1 MSLVLKKRDNPLP
14 GSDKSPSDIGLK
26 IMVLNEAKTAFEEQW
41 KDLLTVKKVVLER
54 FDKQYIR
61 NRDWYFPEPKSI
73 TQVEQF
79 LRSEITT
86 DQATTIL
93 GDTVEDKATDALDQ
107 FKKNA
112 SRLFVEDLYKTK
124 RQEILNASDP
134 QTCVDILNDQDIF
147 INPTPDK
154 ECVECSILL
163 HTAVGVGQIK
173 NVFYYLDID
182 CSIKVLDKFTSIFNF
197 ENKSSTDKSTDVLGD
212 KLIIARPDFLRV
224 GSGEYKSTTLDLMG
238 EAVHCLWTPNDRTNT
253 LTGNLKL
260 EGSPIPDATGFTK
273 SFSEVA
279 DEKGVELWNEDKELK
294 VYWSGGIDSTVA
306 LVSLLKSK
314 PSDWHDRLKIIYTLN
329 SIEEYSL
336 FWNNYIKDKI
346 QTEEVLMPDQDDN
359 KYYMD
364 KPFSSPVLKHIADN
378 LDKGLT
384 ITGECGDQLFGSSGF
399 IAHPEVLKMTADEF
413 IQDRYPNNI
422 EDIKLFNSKCPY
434 TISSIKDLFWWWNF
448 NLKWEEVSHRSLA
461 MVKNNNNIDNV
472 RHFFRTDNFQK
483 WSILN
488 PDKKLKDTLKSYKF
502 TAKDYIYD
510 YTSDEDYRDNKLK
523 IGSLKV
529 RWGHSLGMD
538 NKNNIIYAGDTS
550 TSTDLL
556 KDKYGDS
563 LQKFIN

>member
-26 IMVLNEAKTAFEEQW
+26 VMVLNEAKTAFEEQW
-41 KDLLTVKKVVLER
+41 KDLATVKKVVLER
-54 FDKQYIR
+54 FDDLYVR
-61 NRDWYFPEPKSI
+61 NINWYFPEPKSM

-79 LRSEITT
+79 LRSEITK

-112 SRLFVEDLYKTK
+112 SRLFVEELYKTK

-147 INPTPDK
+147 INPVPEE
-154 ECVECSILL
+154 ECVECSVLL
-163 HTAVGVGQIK
+163 HTAVGVGQIR
-173 NVFYYLDID
+173 NVFNYLDID

-197 ENKSSTDKSTDVLGD
+197 ENTSSVDKSTDILGD

-224 GSGEYKSTTLDLMG
+224 GSGEYKKTTLDLIG
-238 EAVHCLWTPNDRTNT
+238 EAIHCLWTPNDRTNT
-253 LTGNLKL
+253 LTSNLKL
-260 EGSPIPDATGFTK
+260 EASPIPDATGFTK
-273 SFSEVA
+273 SFAEVA

-314 PSDWHDRLKIIYTLN
+314 PSDWHDKLKIIYTLN
-329 SIEEYSL
+329 SIEEYPL

-346 QTEEVLMPDQDDN
+346 QTEEVLMTERDAN

-364 KPFSSPVLKHIADN
+364 KPFYSPVIRHIADN
-378 LDKGLT
+378 LNKGLT

-399 IAHPEVLKMTADEF
+399 VSHPEILKMTVDEF
-413 IQDRYPNNI
+413 IKNKYPNDI

-448 NLKWEEVSHRSLA
+448 NLKWEEVSYRSLA
-461 MVKNNNNIDNV
+461 MVKNSNNINNV

-483 WSILN
+483 WSVMN

-529 RWGHSLGMD
+529 RWGHSLGID

-550 TSTDLL
+550 TNTSLL